1 MLVTVTVLCRDVCRV
16 ERERGG
22 EVKEGKRWIHGDR
35 KKERKIKKQQ
45 IEKIKEIEGR

>member
-22 EVKEGKRWIHGDR
+22 EVKEGKRWIHGEH
-35 KKERKIKKQQ
+35 KKERKVKKQQ
-45 IEKIKEIEGR
+45 IEIIEEKEGR